1 MQICEPDV
9 AAYNIFISYFYKYGR
24 LDQAIDVLEKMVSD
38 QCFPDII
45 MYSTL
50 LNVIEVIIGNG

>member
-24 LDQAIDVLEKMVSD
+24 LDQAIDVLEKMVSKE
-38 QCFPDII
+38 CFPDII
-45 MYSTL
+45 TCKTFV
-50 LNVIEVIIGNG
+50 NVIQVIIGNG

>member
-9 AAYNIFISYFYKYGR
+9 AAYNIFISYFCKYGR
-24 LDQAIDVLEKMVSD
+24 LDQAIDVLEKMVSK

-45 MYSTL
+45 TCKTFV
-50 LNVIEVIIGNG
+50 NVIQVIIGNG

>member
-9 AAYNIFISYFYKYGR
+9 AAYNIFISYFCKYGH
-24 LDQAIDVLEKMVSD
+24 LDQAIDVLEKMVSE

-45 MYSTL
+45 TYKTF
-50 LNVIEVIIGNG
+50 LNVIQVIIGNG